1 MEGFWKRMTCRF
13 LGGIGHCRPSLPT
26 VVSTVILFY
35 VVHPAAGSAL
45 SLPDLNA
52 GSALSLPD
60 LNNDV
65 NKLLNDPRLQK
76 GRYGA
81 RAVDLAARQS
91 LIDIN
96 GDALLIPAPTT
107 KLITNTAALLRL
119 SPHCRVRTVS
129 LTNAPMRNAFSK
141 EAFTSKGTVV
151 RHWS

>member
-13 LGGIGHCRPSLPT
+13 LGGIGRCRPSLPT

-35 VVHPAAGSAL
+35 VVHPA
-45 SLPDLNA
+45 A

-129 LTNAPMRNAFSK
+129 HTNAPMRNAFSK